1 MKKIKT
7 LTVCISAAAVL
18 IAAATADAKEL
29 RFEASLD
36 KPQVAIGTAAKLG
49 LSFYGTQSIPAPD
62 LGNIDGLEVRYMGP
76 STMMTVLNGQ
86 VSSSITH
93 MYSVLPLRL
102 GNFQLGPFAF
112 TYKGDNYKS
121 NMVSLEVVETRP
133 VVPKAVRKQDEA
145 MPVDLNLDDRIF
157 LTLETTKQV
166 AYVNELIPIIVKLYV
181 NRMNVSDIQLPAF
194 AQESFSKIEFKEPRQ
209 YKENMNGS
217 LYDVLEFSTSI
228 FGAKPGDYKLGPA
241 AIKANVV
248 VQRRAARRSTG
259 DPFSEDFTRD
269 SFFDDFFTR
278 YERHPVELKSQD
290 VQISVLPLP
299 VEGRPARF
307 SGAVGDYQF
316 IYSASPAKLKAGDPV
331 TLRMEING
339 TGNLNTVLMPDMG
352 AVNGFKVYEPQ
363 VKTGEHTKS
372 FTQVLIPESD
382 SITEIP
388 KAEFSFFDPLKKG
401 YVTISRG
408 PIQIQVEKPKD
419 EAPSKV
425 VGPVEE
431 PEEKPKAEMG
441 RDLVHIKELPGRW
454 RRIDYQVYKNGV
466 LAFFMAFPLLILVSL
481 MGVRGRADRLRRDT
495 AYASKLNSVKA
506 ARAGLKS
513 LKRFLR
519 SKDEKAFY
527 EALFNTLQG
536 YLGHKLRIP
545 PAGVTSD
552 VIEGVLIIKNVDVDI
567 LAVVVGLF
575 RTCDEARFAMSK
587 KELMHMGDDLKR
599 MEEVINYFERKKV
612 F

>member
-1 MKKIKT
+1 MNKF
-7 LTVCISAAAVL
+7 CIFAAVL
-18 IAAATADAKEL
+18 LIVCGISAADAKEL

-36 KPQVAIGTAAKLG
+36 KPQVAIGATAKLG

-102 GNFQLGPFAF
+102 GKFQIGPFAF
-112 TYKGDNYKS
+112 TYKGDEYKS
-121 NMVSLEVVETRP
+121 NMVSLEVTETRP
-133 VVPKAVRKQDEA
+133 VVPKSVQKQDEA
-145 MPVDLNLDDRIF
+145 MPVDLNLEDRIF
-157 LTLETTKQV
+157 LHLETSKQV
-166 AYVNELIPIIVKLYV
+166 AYVNELIPIKVKLYV

-194 AQESFSKIEFKEPRQ
+194 AQESFSKIEFKEPKQ

-228 FGAKPGDYKLGPA
+228 FGTKPGDYNLGPA
-241 AIKANVV
+241 TIKANVV
-248 VQRRAARRSTG
+248 VKRRAAKPSSG

-278 YERHPVELKSQD
+278 YERHPVELKSQAIQ
-290 VQISVLPLP
+290 VSVLPLP
-299 VEGRPARF
+299 SQNRPANF

-316 IYSASPAKLKAGDPV
+316 IYAASPTKLKAGDPV

-339 TGNLNTVLMPDMG
+339 TGNLNTILMPNI
-352 AVNGFKVYEPQ
+352 AASSGFKTYEPQ
-363 VKTGEHTKS
+363 VKTGEHSKS
-372 FTQVLIPESD
+372 FTQVMIPESEN
-382 SITEIP
+382 ITEVP
-388 KAEFSFFDPLKKG
+388 VAEFSFFDPAKKD

-408 PIQIQVEKPKD
+408 PIPIQVEKPKE
-419 EAPSKV
+419 EAPSQV
-425 VGPVEE
+425 IGPSEE
-431 PEEKPKAEMG
+431 AKEERPKDDLG
-441 RDLVHIKELPGRW
+441 RDLVYIKELPGRW
-454 RRIDYQVYKNGV
+454 RRVDYQVYKNGF
-466 LAFFMAFPLLILVSL
+466 LAPFLAVPLLLLVSL
-481 MGVRGRADRLRRDT
+481 AIARGRADRLQRDT

-506 ARAGLKS
+506 AKTGLKS
-513 LKRFLR
+513 LKRLLR

-527 EALFNTLQG
+527 EALFTTLQR

-552 VIEGVLIIKNVDVDI
+552 IVEGVLKTKDVDVDI
-567 LAVVVGLF
+567 LGVVAGLF
-575 RTCDEARFAMSK
+575 RACDEARFAMSK
-587 KELMHMGDDLKR
+587 KELMHMSDDLKR
-599 MEEVINYFERKKV
+599 IEEVINYFERKKV
-612 F
+612 L

>member
-1 MKKIKT
+1 MT
-7 LTVCISAAAVL
+7 GA
-18 IAAATADAKEL
+18 ADAREL

-36 KPQVAIGTAAKLG
+36 KAQVAIGTAAKLG

-102 GNFQLGPFAF
+102 GKFQLGPFAF
-112 TYKGDNYKS
+112 TYKGDDYKS
-121 NMVSLEVVETRP
+121 NMVSLEVTETKP
-133 VVPKAVRKQDEA
+133 VVPKAVREQDEA
-145 MPVDLNLDDRIF
+145 MPVDLDLKDRIF
-157 LTLETTKQV
+157 LVLETSKQV
-166 AYVNELIPIIVKLYV
+166 AYVNELIPITVKLYV

-194 AQESFSKIEFKEPRQ
+194 AQENFSKIEFKEPKQ
-209 YKENMNGS
+209 YKENSNGS

-228 FGAKPGDYKLGPA
+228 FGTKPGDYKLGPA
-241 AIKANVV
+241 TIKANVV
-248 VQRRAARRSTG
+248 VRRRTARRPTG

-278 YERHPVELKSQD
+278 YERHPIELKSQD
-290 VQISVLPLP
+290 IQVSVLPLP
-299 VEGRPARF
+299 SQNRPANF

-316 IYSASPAKLKAGDPV
+316 IYSASPVKLKAGDPV
-331 TLRMEING
+331 TLRMEVNG
-339 TGNLNTVLMPDMG
+339 TGNLNTVLMPSM
-352 AVNGFKVYEPQ
+352 AAAAGFKTYEPQ
-363 VKTGEHTKS
+363 VKTGEHSKS
-372 FTQVLIPESD
+372 FTQVLIPESENV
-382 SITEIP
+382 TEIP
-388 KAEFSFFDPLKKG
+388 EAKFSFFDPVKKD

-408 PIQIQVEKPKD
+408 PIQIQVEKPKE

-431 PEEKPKAEMG
+431 AKEGQPQDELG
-441 RDLVHIKELPGRW
+441 RDMVYIKELPGRW
-454 RRIDYQVYKNGV
+454 RRVGYQVYKNG
-466 LAFFMAFPLLILVSL
+466 LLIPFMALPSVMLIFL
-481 MGVRGRADRLRRDT
+481 MIARGRADRLRRDT
-495 AYASKLNSVKA
+495 VYASKLNSVKA
-506 ARAGLKS
+506 AKTGLKS
-513 LKRFLR
+513 LKRLLR

-527 EALFNTLQG
+527 ETLFTTLQG

-552 VIEGVLIIKNVDVDI
+552 VVEGMLSTKDIDIDI

-575 RTCDEARFAMSK
+575 RACDEARFAMSQ
-587 KELMHMGDDLKR
+587 KELMHMSDDLKR
-599 MEEVINYFERKKV
+599 LEETINYFERKKV
-612 F
+612 L